1 MSESEEFTDDLD
13 TPTEGDLNECY
24 GSKYLSAADIDN
36 RKIRTRIAKV
46 RKEPMQQQ
54 DGKPE
59 RAKFVL
65 YFTTISKP
73 MVLNATN
80 KNAVVD
86 ALGTKPANW
95 KNAEVG
101 LYTEPTQYAGKP
113 TRGLRLR
120 VLSARKSEPIL
131 APKPAPTPQPTA
143 AVAAVAEEVW
153 DSADPG
159 HTGEGVDF
167 PEAAE

>member
-1 MSESEEFTDDLD
+1 MIST
-13 TPTEGDLNECY
+13 
-24 GSKYLSAADIDN
+24 SATAANTCPRPISAT
-36 RKIRTRIAKV
+36 RSPEPIAKIR
-46 RKEPMQQQ
+46 KEMMRQQ
-54 DGKPE
+54 DGKE
-59 RAKFVL
+59 RSKFVL
-65 YFTTISKP
+65 YFTSINKP
-73 MVLNATN
+73 MVLNGTN

-120 VLSARKSEPIL
+120 MLSARKSEPVL
-131 APKPAPTPQPTA
+131 APKPAPTPKPT
-143 AVAAVAEEVW
+143 AAVAEEVW
-153 DSADPG
+153 DSEDPG
-159 HTGEGVDF
+159 HTGEGVGF